1 MIGTTSDSFLLQL
14 IPNNTDKITSLV
26 RYFGDGQIKQSQPN
40 ELKIL
45 HTYAKAGTYSVGV
58 LVTLNNDEQPSY
70 G

>member
-1 MIGTTSDSFLLQL
+1 MIGTTSESFLLQL
-14 IPNNTDKITSLV
+14 IPNNTEKIASLV
-26 RYFGDGQIKQSQPN
+26 RYFGDGQIKQSPPN

-45 HTYAKAGTYSVGV
+45 HTYAKAGTYNVGV